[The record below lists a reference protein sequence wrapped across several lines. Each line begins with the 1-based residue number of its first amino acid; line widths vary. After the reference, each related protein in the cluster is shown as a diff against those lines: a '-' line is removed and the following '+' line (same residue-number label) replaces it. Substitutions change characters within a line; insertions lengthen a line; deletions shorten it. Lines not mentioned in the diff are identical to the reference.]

1 MSIQPTNTA
10 PIRWVWSPDMQT
22 VVCGPLSDELHAKA
36 RGKLLLQNTPEFGAE
51 RLNEAELSDFID
63 FHVVGLVLS
72 SSRPKYEA
80 GAARWASRV
89 APMKAAA

>member
-10 PIRWVWSPDMQT
+10 PIRWVCSHDMQT

-36 RGKLLLQNTPEFGAE
+36 RGKLLMQNTPVTGAE
-51 RLNEAELSDFID
+51 RLTETERSDFID
-63 FHVVGLVLS
+63 FHVVGLVLP
-72 SSRPKYEA
+72 SSRSKYEA
-80 GAARWASRV
+80 GAARWASRM